1 MDASNRGLTTFGL
14 TVTGGTVTLGIK
26 RKVKSRC
33 YFRLAVICEET
44 VTFGILQ
51 QMDII
56 TWDETIPE
64 RGVYSLWEHS
74 LKS

>member
-14 TVTGGTVTLGIK
+14 TVSGGTVTLGIK

-33 YFRLAVICEET
+33 DFRLPVIFEET

-51 QMDII
+51 QIDII
-56 TWDETIPE
+56 TWDETIPGI
-64 RGVYSLWEHS
+64 GVYSL
-74 LKS
+74 

>member
-1 MDASNRGLTTFGL
+1 MDASNRGVTTFGL
-14 TVTGGTVTLGIK
+14 TVTLGIN

-33 YFRLAVICEET
+33 YFRLAVIFEET

-56 TWDETIPE
+56 TITIPE
-64 RGVYSLWEHS
+64 VGVYSLWEHS
-74 LKS
+74 LKSELHFY

>member
-14 TVTGGTVTLGIK
+14 TVSGGTVTLGIK

-33 YFRLAVICEET
+33 DFRLAVIFEET

-51 QMDII
+51 QIDII
-56 TWDETIPE
+56 T
-64 RGVYSLWEHS
+64 
-74 LKS
+74 

>member
-1 MDASNRGLTTFGL
+1 MDATNRGVTTFRL

-33 YFRLAVICEET
+33 YFRLAVIFEEI

-51 QMDII
+51 QMVIEDA
-56 TWDETIPE
+56 IP
-64 RGVYSLWEHS
+64 
-74 LKS
+74 